1 MAETRGIVEGYRD
14 GRCAVR
20 CERKCACSGCPESA
34 SCRNA
39 SLAEGSRP
47 QVVLIRTDITD
58 LKPGEEVL
66 VVSDERLITAASI
79 IDYAVPLVTAIVF
92 LAAALF
98 LRLSDPVTAL
108 AAGIGLVLGFFLSG
122 IAGRRFARGRKLIE
136 IRRYG
141 GCPGEREVG

>member
-20 CERKCACSGCPESA
+20 CERKSACSGCPEGA

-39 SLAEGSRP
+39 SMAEGSRP
-47 QVVLIRTDITD
+47 SVVLIKTDIAD

-79 IDYAVPLVTAIVF
+79 IDYAVPLVWQLSSF
-92 LAAALF
+92 LSQCSAAFLISLQPSLPAAAWF
-98 LRLSDPVTAL
+98 WAFS
-108 AAGIGLVLGFFLSG
+108 FQ
-122 IAGRRFARGRKLIE
+122 E
-136 IRRYG
+136 
-141 GCPGEREVG
+141 

>member
-20 CERKCACSGCPESA
+20 CERKSACSGCPEGA

-39 SLAEGSRP
+39 SMAEGSRP
-47 QVVLIRTDITD
+47 SVVLIKTDIAD

-79 IDYAVPLVTAIVF
+79 IDYAVPRVTAVVFLLVSMLCRLPDLLTALVT
-92 LAAALF
+92 
-98 LRLSDPVTAL
+98 
-108 AAGIGLVLGFFLSG
+108 GCGLVLGFFLSG

-136 IRRYG
+136 IRRNG
-141 GCPGEREVG
+141 GCPGESEVG